1 MKANVKTNK
10 VSKKA
15 NVVAVLSDGTQVREN
30 GRHNELIPVEGISYE
45 AQDGST
51 TKSVK
56 PSGEKETANDLDKS
70 LSKNEVFAKLKVF
83 FEPKDTEPFNESAIS
98 EQMNPLLT
106 AGLITQSVVDAAIAK
121 AKAEYK
127 INNSV
132 VIAKAENIS
141 FSDFLERLKA
151 NEKLYNEVLNA
162 CKLTEIDE
170 SKVFDESG
178 NIVVYRGAQ
187 SLDKDGKDR
196 YVSEIC
202 KVTDKLGK
210 EHTATVYKELR
221 TDHNVTNYIQ
231 AIRYY
236 STYSDTRAKLAKEAK
251 ECESVLNA
259 AARAINKAL
268 FAGFTLKDITD
279 LL

>member
-10 VSKKA
+10 VSEKA
-15 NVVAVLSDGTQVREN
+15 VNNLQEIEVIDNT
-30 GRHNELIPVEGISYE
+30 
-45 AQDGST
+45 T

-56 PSGEKETANDLDKS
+56 PSGEKETANDLEES

-83 FEPKDTEPFNESAIS
+83 FEPKDVEPFNESAIS

-121 AKAEYK
+121 AKAEYRL
-127 INNSV
+127 NNAAA
-132 VIAKAENIS
+132 IAAAENIS

-162 CKLTEIDE
+162 CKLSEIDE

-187 SLDKDGKDR
+187 SLDKDGKER

-259 AARAINKAL
+259 AAKAIRKAL
-268 FAGFTLKDITD
+268 ETGFTLKDITD

>member
-10 VSKKA
+10 VSEKA
-15 NVVAVLSDGTQVREN
+15 VNNVQPVDVQRAN
-30 GRHNELIPVEGISYE
+30 GRFNDLEVCNNINIEVT
-45 AQDGST
+45 DDTT

-56 PSGEKETANDLDKS
+56 PSGEKETANDLEQT

-83 FEPKDTEPFNESAIS
+83 FEPKDVELFNKSAIS

-106 AGLITQSVVDAAIAK
+106 AGLITQAVVDAAIAK
-121 AKAEYK
+121 AKAEYRL
-127 INNSV
+127 NNAAA
-132 VIAKAENIS
+132 IAAAENIS

-151 NEKLYNEVLNA
+151 NGKLYNEVLNA
-162 CKLTEIDE
+162 CKLTEIE
-170 SKVFDESG
+170 EGKVFDANG
-178 NIVVYRGAQ
+178 NVVVYRGAQ
-187 SLDKDGKDR
+187 SLDKEGKER
-196 YVSEIC
+196 YFSEIC
-202 KVTDKLGK
+202 TITDKLGK

-251 ECESVLNA
+251 ECERVLDVA
-259 AARAINKAL
+259 AKAIRKAL
-268 FAGFTLKDITD
+268 ETGFTLKDITD

>member
-10 VSKKA
+10 VSEKA
-15 NVVAVLSDGTQVREN
+15 VNNVQPVDVQRAN
-30 GRHNELIPVEGISYE
+30 GRFNDLEVCDNMSIEVT
-45 AQDGST
+45 DDTT

-56 PSGEKETANDLDKS
+56 PSGEKETANDLEKS

-83 FEPKDTEPFNESAIS
+83 FEPKDIKPFNASVITD
-98 EQMNPLLT
+98 QMDPLLT

-127 INNSV
+127 TNNSA

-162 CKLTEIDE
+162 CKLSEIDE

-178 NIVVYRGAQ
+178 NIVIYRGAQ
-187 SLDKDGKDR
+187 SNKEGGVR
-196 YVSEIC
+196 YTEEIC
-202 KVTDKLGK
+202 KVIDKLGK
-210 EHTATVYKELR
+210 EHTATTYKELR

-236 STYSDTRAKLAKEAK
+236 STYSDARAKLAKEAK
-251 ECESVLNA
+251 GCESVLYA

-268 FAGFTLKDITD
+268 FAGFALKDITD

>member
-10 VSKKA
+10 VSEKA
-15 NVVAVLSDGTQVREN
+15 VNNVQPVDVQRAN
-30 GRHNELIPVEGISYE
+30 GRFNDLEVCDNMNIEVT
-45 AQDGST
+45 DNTT

-56 PSGEKETANDLDKS
+56 PSGEKETANDLEKS
-70 LSKNEVFAKLKVF
+70 LSKNEIFAKLKVF
-83 FEPKDTEPFNESAIS
+83 FEPKDIEPFNASVITD
-98 EQMNPLLT
+98 QMNPLLT

-121 AKAEYK
+121 AKTEYK
-127 INNSV
+127 TNNSA

-162 CKLTEIDE
+162 CKLSEIDE
-170 SKVFDESG
+170 RKVFDESG
-178 NIVVYRGAQ
+178 NIVIYRGAQ

-196 YVSEIC
+196 YISEIC

-236 STYSDTRAKLAKEAK
+236 STYSDARAKLAKEAK
-251 ECESVLNA
+251 ECESVLYA
-259 AARAINKAL
+259 AVRAINRAL
-268 FAGFTLKDITD
+268 YAGFALKDITD
-279 LL
+279 IL

>member
-10 VSKKA
+10 VSEKA
-15 NVVAVLSDGTQVREN
+15 VNNVQPVDVQRAN
-30 GRHNELIPVEGISYE
+30 GRFNDLEVCDNISIE
-45 AQDGST
+45 VTDDTT

-56 PSGEKETANDLDKS
+56 PSGEKETANDLEAS

-83 FEPKDTEPFNESAIS
+83 FEPKDIEPFDESTITD
-98 EQMNPLLT
+98 QMSPLLT
-106 AGLITQSVVDAAIAK
+106 AGVITQSVVDVAIAK

-127 INNSV
+127 QKKPV
-132 VIAKAENIS
+132 VIAAAENIS
-141 FSDFLERLKA
+141 FSDFLERLKV
-151 NEKLYNEVLNA
+151 NKKLYNEVLNA
-162 CKLTEIDE
+162 CKLSEIDE

-178 NIVVYRGAQ
+178 NIVIYRGAQ
-187 SLDKDGKDR
+187 SLDKEGKER
-196 YVSEIC
+196 YFSEIC
-202 KVTDKLGK
+202 TITDKLGK

-259 AARAINKAL
+259 AAKAIRKAL
-268 FAGFTLKDITD
+268 ETGFALKDITD

>member
-10 VSKKA
+10 VSEKA
-15 NVVAVLSDGTQVREN
+15 VNNVQPVDVQRAN
-30 GRHNELIPVEGISYE
+30 GRFNDLEVCDNMSIEVT
-45 AQDGST
+45 DDTT

-56 PSGEKETANDLDKS
+56 PSGEKETANDLEKS

-83 FEPKDTEPFNESAIS
+83 FEPKDIEPFNASVITD
-98 EQMNPLLT
+98 QMDPLLT

-127 INNSV
+127 TNNSA

-162 CKLTEIDE
+162 CKLSEIDE

-178 NIVVYRGAQ
+178 NIVIYRGAQ
-187 SLDKDGKDR
+187 SNKEGGVR
-196 YVSEIC
+196 YTEEIC
-202 KVTDKLGK
+202 KVIDKLGK
-210 EHTATVYKELR
+210 EHTATTYKELR

-236 STYSDTRAKLAKEAK
+236 STYSDARAKLAKEAK
-251 ECESVLNA
+251 GCESVLYA

-268 FAGFTLKDITD
+268 FAGFALKDITD

>member
-10 VSKKA
+10 VSEKA
-15 NVVAVLSDGTQVREN
+15 NVVATLSDGTQVREN
-30 GRHNELIPVEGISYE
+30 GRCNDLTPFEGISYE
-45 AQDGST
+45 AFDGST

-56 PSGEKETANDLDKS
+56 PSGEKETANDMEIS

-83 FEPKDTEPFNESAIS
+83 FEPKDIEPFNESAIS

-121 AKAEYK
+121 AKAEYRL
-127 INNSV
+127 NNAAA
-132 VIAKAENIS
+132 IAAAENIS

-162 CKLTEIDE
+162 CKLSEIEE

-178 NIVVYRGAQ
+178 NIVIYRGAQ
-187 SLDKDGKDR
+187 SLDKDGKNR

-210 EHTATVYKELR
+210 EHTAPVYKELR
-221 TDHNVTNYIQ
+221 TERNVTNYIQ

-251 ECESVLNA
+251 ECERVLDVA
-259 AARAINKAL
+259 AKAIRKAL
-268 FAGFTLKDITD
+268 ETGFTLKDITD

>member
-10 VSKKA
+10 VSEKA
-15 NVVAVLSDGTQVREN
+15 VNNVQPVDVQRAN
-30 GRHNELIPVEGISYE
+30 GRFNDLEVCDNMNIEVT
-45 AQDGST
+45 DNTT

-56 PSGEKETANDLDKS
+56 PSGEKETANDLEAS

-83 FEPKDTEPFNESAIS
+83 FEPKDIEPFNASVITD
-98 EQMNPLLT
+98 QMNPLLT
-106 AGLITQSVVDAAIAK
+106 AGLITQSAVDAAIAK
-121 AKAEYK
+121 AKTEYK
-127 INNSV
+127 TNNSA

-162 CKLTEIDE
+162 CKLSEIDE

-187 SLDKDGKDR
+187 SLDKDGKER
-196 YVSEIC
+196 YMSEIC

-210 EHTATVYKELR
+210 DHTATVYKELR
-221 TDHNVTNYIQ
+221 TDRSVTNYIQ

-236 STYSDTRAKLAKEAK
+236 GTYSDTRAKLAKEAK
-251 ECESVLNA
+251 GCESVLYA

-268 FAGFTLKDITD
+268 FAGFALKDITD

>member
-10 VSKKA
+10 VSEKA
-15 NVVAVLSDGTQVREN
+15 VNNVQPVDVQRAN
-30 GRHNELIPVEGISYE
+30 GRFNDLEVCDNMSIEVT
-45 AQDGST
+45 DDTT

-56 PSGEKETANDLDKS
+56 PSGEKETANDLEKS

-83 FEPKDTEPFNESAIS
+83 FEPKDIEPFNESVITD
-98 EQMNPLLT
+98 QMDPLLT

-127 INNSV
+127 TNNSA

-162 CKLTEIDE
+162 CKLSEIDE
-170 SKVFDESG
+170 SKVFDEGG

-187 SLDKDGKDR
+187 SLDKDGKER
-196 YVSEIC
+196 YMFEIC

-210 EHTATVYKELR
+210 DHTATVYKELR

-236 STYSDTRAKLAKEAK
+236 STYSDARAKLAKEAK
-251 ECESVLNA
+251 GCESVLYA

-268 FAGFTLKDITD
+268 FAGFALKDITD

>member
-10 VSKKA
+10 VSEKA
-15 NVVAVLSDGTQVREN
+15 KVVAVLSDGTQVREN
-30 GRHNELIPVEGISYE
+30 GRCNDLTPFEGISYE
-45 AQDGST
+45 ALDGST

-56 PSGEKETANDLDKS
+56 PSGEKETANDLEKS
-70 LSKNEVFAKLKVF
+70 LSKNEIFAKLKDF
-83 FEPKDTEPFNESAIS
+83 FTPVDLIFDPS
-98 EQMNPLLT
+98 EIENQMQPLVT
-106 AGLITQSVVDAAIAK
+106 AGVISQAVLITAIEK
-121 AKAEYK
+121 ARKEFQEKNKETITA
-127 INNSV
+127 
-132 VIAKAENIS
+132 AENIS

-151 NEKLYNEVLNA
+151 NEKLYNEILNA
-162 CKLTEIDE
+162 CKLSEIDE

-178 NIVVYRGAQ
+178 NIVIYRGAQ

-196 YVSEIC
+196 YISEIC

-251 ECESVLNA
+251 ECERVLDVA
-259 AARAINKAL
+259 AKAIRKAL
-268 FAGFTLKDITD
+268 ETGFTLKDITD

>member
-1 MKANVKTNK
+1 MKANVKTNNK
-10 VSKKA
+10 VSEKA
-15 NVVAVLSDGTQVREN
+15 VNNLLAVEIVDNT
-30 GRHNELIPVEGISYE
+30 
-45 AQDGST
+45 T

-56 PSGEKETANDLDKS
+56 PSGEKETANDLEKS
-70 LSKNEVFAKLKVF
+70 LSKNEIFAKLKVF
-83 FEPKDTEPFNESAIS
+83 FEPKDIEPFDGSTIT
-98 EQMNPLLT
+98 EQMTPLLT
-106 AGLITQSVVDAAIAK
+106 AGVITQSVIDAAIEK
-121 AKAEYK
+121 AKTEYK
-127 INNSV
+127 LNNAAA
-132 VIAKAENIS
+132 IAAAENIS

-151 NEKLYNEVLNA
+151 NEKLYNEILNA
-162 CKLTEIDE
+162 CKLSEIDE

-187 SLDKDGKDR
+187 SLDKDGKER
-196 YVSEIC
+196 YMSEIC

-210 EHTATVYKELR
+210 DHTATVYKELR

-251 ECESVLNA
+251 GCESVLYA

>member
-10 VSKKA
+10 VSEKA
-15 NVVAVLSDGTQVREN
+15 VNNVQPVDVQRAN
-30 GRHNELIPVEGISYE
+30 GRFNDLEVCDNMNIEVT
-45 AQDGST
+45 DNTT

-56 PSGEKETANDLDKS
+56 PSGEKETANDLEKS
-70 LSKNEVFAKLKVF
+70 LSKNEIFAKLKVF
-83 FEPKDTEPFNESAIS
+83 FEPKDIEPFNASVITD
-98 EQMNPLLT
+98 QMNPLLT

-121 AKAEYK
+121 AKVEYK
-127 INNSV
+127 TNNSA

-162 CKLTEIDE
+162 CKLSEIDE
-170 SKVFDESG
+170 SKVFNESG
-178 NIVVYRGAQ
+178 NIVIYRGAQ

-196 YVSEIC
+196 YISEIC

-236 STYSDTRAKLAKEAK
+236 STYSDARAKLAKEAK
-251 ECESVLNA
+251 ECESVLYA
-259 AARAINKAL
+259 AVRAINRAL
-268 FAGFTLKDITD
+268 YAGFALKDITD
-279 LL
+279 IL

>member
-10 VSKKA
+10 VSEKA
-15 NVVAVLSDGTQVREN
+15 NVVATLSDGTQVREN
-30 GRHNELIPVEGISYE
+30 GRCNDLTPFEGISYE
-45 AQDGST
+45 AFDGST

-56 PSGEKETANDLDKS
+56 PSGEKETANDLEAS
-70 LSKNEVFAKLKVF
+70 LSKNEVFTKLKVF
-83 FEPKDTEPFNESAIS
+83 FEPKDVEPFNESAIS

-121 AKAEYK
+121 AKAEYRL
-127 INNSV
+127 NNAAA
-132 VIAKAENIS
+132 IAAAENIS

-151 NEKLYNEVLNA
+151 SEKLYNEVLNA

-178 NIVVYRGAQ
+178 NIVIYRGAQ
-187 SLDKDGKDR
+187 STKEGGAR
-196 YVSEIC
+196 YIEEIC

-210 EHTATVYKELR
+210 EHTAPVYKELR
-221 TDHNVTNYIQ
+221 TDRNVTNYIQ

-251 ECESVLNA
+251 GCESVLNA

-268 FAGFTLKDITD
+268 LAGFTLKDITD
-279 LL
+279 LI

>member
-10 VSKKA
+10 VSEKA
-15 NVVAVLSDGTQVREN
+15 VNNVQPVDVQRAN
-30 GRHNELIPVEGISYE
+30 GRFNDLEVCNNINIEVT
-45 AQDGST
+45 DDTT

-56 PSGEKETANDLDKS
+56 PSGEKETANDLEIS

-83 FEPKDTEPFNESAIS
+83 FEPKDIEPFDESTITD
-98 EQMNPLLT
+98 QMSPLLT
-106 AGLITQSVVDAAIAK
+106 AGVITQSVVDVAIAK

-127 INNSV
+127 QKNSV
-132 VIAKAENIS
+132 VIAAAENIS

-221 TDHNVTNYIQ
+221 ADHNVTNYIQ

-251 ECESVLNA
+251 ECESVLYA

-268 FAGFTLKDITD
+268 FAGFALKDITD

>member
-10 VSKKA
+10 VNEKA
-15 NVVAVLSDGTQVREN
+15 VNNVQPVDVQRAN
-30 GRHNELIPVEGISYE
+30 GRFNDLEVCDNMIVEVT
-45 AQDGST
+45 DDTT

-56 PSGEKETANDLDKS
+56 PSGEKETANDLEIS

-83 FEPKDTEPFNESAIS
+83 FEPKDIEPFDESAIS

-106 AGLITQSVVDAAIAK
+106 AGLITQAVVDAAIAK

-127 INNSV
+127 LNNAAA
-132 VIAKAENIS
+132 IAAAENIS

-151 NEKLYNEVLNA
+151 NGKLYNEVLNA
-162 CKLTEIDE
+162 CKLTEIE
-170 SKVFDESG
+170 EGKVFDANG
-178 NIVVYRGAQ
+178 NVVVYRGAQ
-187 SLDKDGKDR
+187 SLDKEGKER
-196 YVSEIC
+196 YFSEIC
-202 KVTDKLGK
+202 TITDKLGK

-259 AARAINKAL
+259 AAKAIQKAL
-268 FAGFTLKDITD
+268 ESGFTLKDITN

>member
-10 VSKKA
+10 VSEKA
-15 NVVAVLSDGTQVREN
+15 VNNVQPVDVQRAN
-30 GRHNELIPVEGISYE
+30 GRFNDLEVCDNMSIEVT
-45 AQDGST
+45 DDTT

-56 PSGEKETANDLDKS
+56 PSGEKETANDLEKS
-70 LSKNEVFAKLKVF
+70 LSKNEIFSKLKVF
-83 FEPKDTEPFNESAIS
+83 FEPKDIEPFNASVITD
-98 EQMNPLLT
+98 QMNPLLT

-121 AKAEYK
+121 AKTEYK
-127 INNSV
+127 TNNSA

-162 CKLTEIDE
+162 CKLSEIDE
-170 SKVFDESG
+170 RKVFDESG
-178 NIVVYRGAQ
+178 NIVIYRGAQ

-196 YVSEIC
+196 YISEIC

-236 STYSDTRAKLAKEAK
+236 STYSDARAKLAKEAK
-251 ECESVLNA
+251 ECESVLYA
-259 AARAINKAL
+259 AVRAINRAL
-268 FAGFTLKDITD
+268 YAGFALKDITD

>member
-10 VSKKA
+10 VSEKA
-15 NVVAVLSDGTQVREN
+15 VNNVQPVDVQRAN
-30 GRHNELIPVEGISYE
+30 GRFNDLEVCNNINIEVT
-45 AQDGST
+45 DDTT

-56 PSGEKETANDLDKS
+56 PSGEKETANDLEIS

-83 FEPKDTEPFNESAIS
+83 FEPKDIEPFDESTITD
-98 EQMNPLLT
+98 QMSPLLT
-106 AGLITQSVVDAAIAK
+106 AGVITQSVVDVAIAK

-127 INNSV
+127 QKNSV
-132 VIAKAENIS
+132 VIAAAENIS

-162 CKLTEIDE
+162 CKLSEIDK
-170 SKVFDESG
+170 SKVFDEGG

-196 YVSEIC
+196 YISEIC

-259 AARAINKAL
+259 AAKAIRKAL
-268 FAGFTLKDITD
+268 ETGFALKDITD

>member
-10 VSKKA
+10 VSEKA
-15 NVVAVLSDGTQVREN
+15 VNNVQPVDVQRAN
-30 GRHNELIPVEGISYE
+30 GRFNDLEVCNNINIEVT
-45 AQDGST
+45 DDTT

-56 PSGEKETANDLDKS
+56 PSGEKETANDLEQT

-83 FEPKDTEPFNESAIS
+83 FEPKDVELFNESAIS

-106 AGLITQSVVDAAIAK
+106 AGLITQAVVDAAIAK
-121 AKAEYK
+121 AEYK
-127 INNSV
+127 LNNTAA
-132 VIAKAENIS
+132 IAAAENIS

-162 CKLTEIDE
+162 CKLSEIDE
-170 SKVFDESG
+170 SKVFDEGG

-196 YVSEIC
+196 YISEIC

-259 AARAINKAL
+259 AAKAIRKAL
-268 FAGFTLKDITD
+268 ETGFALKDITD

>member
-10 VSKKA
+10 VSEKA
-15 NVVAVLSDGTQVREN
+15 VNNVQPVDVQRAN
-30 GRHNELIPVEGISYE
+30 GRFNDLEVCDNMNIEVT
-45 AQDGST
+45 DNTT

-56 PSGEKETANDLDKS
+56 PSGEKETANDLEKS
-70 LSKNEVFAKLKVF
+70 LSKNEIFAKLKVF
-83 FEPKDTEPFNESAIS
+83 FEPKDIEPFNASVITD
-98 EQMNPLLT
+98 QMNPLLT

-121 AKAEYK
+121 AKTEYK
-127 INNSV
+127 TNNSA

-162 CKLTEIDE
+162 CKLSEIDE
-170 SKVFDESG
+170 RKVFDESG
-178 NIVVYRGAQ
+178 NIVIYRGAQ

-196 YVSEIC
+196 YISEIC

-231 AIRYY
+231 AIRYH
-236 STYSDTRAKLAKEAK
+236 STYSDARAKLAKEAK
-251 ECESVLNA
+251 ECESVLYA
-259 AARAINKAL
+259 AVRAINRAL
-268 FAGFTLKDITD
+268 YAGFALKDITD
-279 LL
+279 IL

>member
-10 VSKKA
+10 VSEKA
-15 NVVAVLSDGTQVREN
+15 VNNVQPVDVQRAN
-30 GRHNELIPVEGISYE
+30 GRFNDLEVCDNMNVEVT
-45 AQDGST
+45 DDTT

-56 PSGEKETANDLDKS
+56 PSGEKETANDLEIS

-83 FEPKDTEPFNESAIS
+83 FEPKDIEPFDESTITG
-98 EQMNPLLT
+98 QMNPLLT
-106 AGLITQSVVDAAIAK
+106 AGVITQSVVDVAIAK

-127 INNSV
+127 QKNSV
-132 VIAKAENIS
+132 AIAAAENIS
-141 FSDFLERLKA
+141 FSDFLERLEA
-151 NEKLYNEVLNA
+151 NEKLYKEVLNA

-196 YVSEIC
+196 YTSEIC
-202 KVTDKLGK
+202 KVADKLGK

-251 ECESVLNA
+251 GCESVLYA
-259 AARAINKAL
+259 AAKAIRKAL
-268 FAGFTLKDITD
+268 ETGFTFKDITD

>member
-10 VSKKA
+10 VSEKA
-15 NVVAVLSDGTQVREN
+15 VNNLQAIEVIDDT
-30 GRHNELIPVEGISYE
+30 
-45 AQDGST
+45 T

-56 PSGEKETANDLDKS
+56 PSGEKETANDLEQTF
-70 LSKNEVFAKLKVF
+70 SKNEVFAKLKVF
-83 FEPKDTEPFNESAIS
+83 FEPKDIEPFNESAIS
-98 EQMNPLLT
+98 EQMGPLLT
-106 AGLITQSVVDAAIAK
+106 AGLITQAVVDAAIAK

-127 INNSV
+127 LNNTAA
-132 VIAKAENIS
+132 IAAAENIS

-162 CKLTEIDE
+162 CKLSEIDE
-170 SKVFDESG
+170 SKVFDEGG

-187 SLDKDGKDR
+187 SLDKDGKVR
-196 YVSEIC
+196 YASEIC

-210 EHTATVYKELR
+210 EHTAPVYKELR
-221 TDHNVTNYIQ
+221 TEHNVTNYIQ

-259 AARAINKAL
+259 AAKAIRKAL
-268 FAGFTLKDITD
+268 EAGFTLKDITD

>member
-10 VSKKA
+10 VSEKA
-15 NVVAVLSDGTQVREN
+15 VNNVQPVDVQRAN
-30 GRHNELIPVEGISYE
+30 GRFNDLEVCDNMSIEVT
-45 AQDGST
+45 DDTT

-56 PSGEKETANDLDKS
+56 PSGEKETANDLEKS
-70 LSKNEVFAKLKVF
+70 LSKNEIFTKLKVF
-83 FEPKDTEPFNESAIS
+83 FEPKDIEPFNESVITD
-98 EQMNPLLT
+98 QMDPLLT

-127 INNSV
+127 TNNSA

-170 SKVFDESG
+170 SKVFDEGG

-187 SLDKDGKDR
+187 SLDKDGKER
-196 YVSEIC
+196 YMFEIC

-210 EHTATVYKELR
+210 DHTATVYKELR

-236 STYSDTRAKLAKEAK
+236 STYSDARAKLAKEAK
-251 ECESVLNA
+251 GCESVLNA
-259 AARAINKAL
+259 AAKAIRKAL
-268 FAGFTLKDITD
+268 ETGFALKDITD